1 MTSNALIQHEQIILP
16 APNRR
21 LVLMVFAI
29 AIVIMLS
36 LALRSKSLSP
46 TFLHIEAMQVY
57 GELRWVDREKLNAA
71 VQPYLNSNFFSAD
84 LSGIKQT
91 VESLPWVASASVRRE
106 WPNQLQITLNEHQP
120 VARWKDS
127 ALINDR
133 GELFVPAEI
142 PPQMAKAL
150 VQLQGPENTY
160 QELFA
165 IYQELQPLFAK
176 MAADTELFTN
186 QPSTALLDG
195 LTIRKVYLNERR
207 ALGVQLQNGIRVM
220 FGRMSASM
228 DLNHAASRFL
238 KAFASNLQEQAGQI
252 SVVDL
257 RYTNGFAVQWKS
269 GNNTQN

>member
-1 MTSNALIQHEQIILP
+1 MTSNAIIQHEQIVLP
-16 APNRR
+16 TPNKRMVLVVFAFVIIVTMS
-21 LVLMVFAI
+21 LVLH
-29 AIVIMLS
+29 
-36 LALRSKSLSP
+36 SKPLSP

-57 GELRWVDREKLNAA
+57 GELHWVDREKLNAA

-127 ALINDR
+127 ALINDK
-133 GELFVPAEI
+133 GELFAPAEI
-142 PPQMAKAL
+142 PSQMAQTL
-150 VQLQGPENTY
+150 VQLQGPDNTY

-165 IYQELQPLFAK
+165 IYRELQPLFAK
-176 MAADTELFTN
+176 MATDTELFTN
-186 QPSTALLDG
+186 QSDTALADG
-195 LTIRKVYLNERR
+195 LIIREVYLNERR
-207 ALGVQLQNGIRVM
+207 ALGIQLQNGIRVM

-228 DLNHAASRFL
+228 DLNNAASRFL
-238 KAFASNLQEQAGQI
+238 KAFASNLQQQAGQI

-269 GNNTQN
+269 GNKTQN